1 MAAPAA
7 RLSTMTM
14 SREAITI
21 GFDASEGFLGRTRGH
36 DIARF
41 RCAGRRFVSITHPDY
56 VDHVLHR
63 ARLKYLKSND
73 YEPIRAAAGIN
84 LLTDEGDSWAAHR
97 ATLNPTFARRHLNE
111 MVDLMIA
118 PIERVTADVVP
129 QVEFDMHATMV
140 EATLRVVANALF
152 SQDFGPLVHSMN
164 DLATRGLRRTEKFGR
179 LGLWGLMPRTVY
191 NALMWCTFSGVPLPP
206 PFRESQQITLAL
218 DDAVNAVLDDR
229 VAHPTA
235 SADLLNVLF
244 SADDGTWPRK
254 RVRDEALTFM
264 LAGHETTANA
274 MSWFFYLMSQNR
286 DARDKMLA
294 EVDDVLG
301 GRRPGADDLSRLPW
315 TTACL
320 LESQRCFSAVW
331 IIAREA
337 IEDDVIDGHHIRP
350 GTTVL
355 IPIHHIHHDERWWP
369 DPETFDPRRFI
380 GDAIKNRPRSAYL
393 PFGGGRR
400 ICIGQSFALMEMV
413 LMAAIMSQRFTFDVC
428 HDHPV
433 ELEAT
438 LTLRPKHGLPVV
450 AHRREPV

>member
-235 SADLLNVLF
+235 SADLLYVLF